1 MLYQNHSR
9 SFKENR
15 YVYPVLSRRSKGIS
29 VGINL
34 NPDKVCNFNCIY
46 CQVDRNGSAPGISVD
61 ISQICREL
69 AETLEMIK
77 TGEIF
82 LIPPFDKVPP
92 ELRHISDIAIS
103 GDGEPTMFPG
113 FYEVVKEVL
122 KIREERGHFPYFRK
136 EERGHFPYFRE
147 NMGHFPLVL
156 ITNSTGLNRPKV
168 QDAIDLIYKNN
179 GEVWLKLDAGSEDF
193 HKKVSGSD
201 IPLKVIIQNI
211 KSVAIRHP
219 VVIQSCFFRIDN
231 SPFPISEIEDYCLL
245 LKEIVESGGKIRL
258 IQIYTVARPPRE
270 DYVSPLSQ
278 NELNF
283 IAGKVQETV
292 NIPAEIYY

>member
-1 MLYQNHSR
+1 MLYTNHSR

-122 KIREERGHFPYFRK
+122 KIKEEWEER
-136 EERGHFPYFRE
+136 
-147 NMGHFPLVL
+147 GHFPLVL

>member
-122 KIREERGHFPYFRK
+122 KIKEEWEER
-136 EERGHFPYFRE
+136 
-147 NMGHFPLVL
+147 GHFPLVL

-179 GEVWLKLDAGSEDF
+179 GVVWLKLDAGSEDF

-283 IAGKVQETV
+283 IADKVHELT
-292 NIPAEIYY
+292 NIPTEIYP

>member
-1 MLYQNHSR
+1 MLYTNHSR

-113 FYEVVKEVL
+113 FYEVVQEVL
-122 KIREERGHFPYFRK
+122 KIKEEWEER
-136 EERGHFPYFRE
+136 
-147 NMGHFPLVL
+147 GHFPLVL
-156 ITNSTGLNRPKV
+156 ISNSTGLNRPKV

-201 IPLKVIIQNI
+201 IQLRVIIQNI
-211 KSVAIRHP
+211 KSVSIRHP

-231 SPFPISEIEDYCLL
+231 SPFLVREIEDYCLR

>member
-69 AETLEMIK
+69 AETLELIK
-77 TGEIF
+77 TGKIF

-113 FYEVVKEVL
+113 FYEVVQEVL
-122 KIREERGHFPYFRK
+122 KIKEEWEER
-136 EERGHFPYFRE
+136 
-147 NMGHFPLVL
+147 GHFPLVL

>member
-46 CQVDRNGSAPGISVD
+46 CQVQRNGSAPGISVD

-69 AETLEMIK
+69 AETLELIK
-77 TGEIF
+77 TGKIF

-113 FYEVVKEVL
+113 FYEVVQEVL
-122 KIREERGHFPYFRK
+122 KIKEEWEER
-136 EERGHFPYFRE
+136 
-147 NMGHFPLVL
+147 GHFPLVL
-156 ITNSTGLNRPKV
+156 ISNSTGLNRPKV

-283 IAGKVQETV
+283 IADKVHELT
-292 NIPAEIYY
+292 NIPTEIYP

>member
-113 FYEVVKEVL
+113 FYEVVQEVL
-122 KIREERGHFPYFRK
+122 KIKEEWEER
-136 EERGHFPYFRE
+136 
-147 NMGHFPLVL
+147 GHFPLVL

-283 IAGKVQETV
+283 IADKVHELT
-292 NIPAEIYY
+292 NIPTEIYP

>member
-122 KIREERGHFPYFRK
+122 KIKEEWEER
-136 EERGHFPYFRE
+136 
-147 NMGHFPLVL
+147 GHFPLVL

-231 SPFPISEIEDYCLL
+231 SPFLVREIEDYCLR

>member
-1 MLYQNHSR
+1 MLYTNHSR

-46 CQVDRNGSAPGISVD
+46 CQVQRNGSAPGISVD

-69 AETLEMIK
+69 AETLELIK
-77 TGEIF
+77 TGKIF

-103 GDGEPTMFPG
+103 GDVEPTMFPG
-113 FYEVVKEVL
+113 FYEVVQEVL
-122 KIREERGHFPYFRK
+122 KIKEEWEER
-136 EERGHFPYFRE
+136 
-147 NMGHFPLVL
+147 GHFPLVL
-156 ITNSTGLNRPKV
+156 ISNSTGLNRPKV

-201 IPLKVIIQNI
+201 IQLRVIIQNI
-211 KSVAIRHP
+211 KSVSIRHP

-231 SPFPISEIEDYCLL
+231 SPFLVREIEDYCLR

-258 IQIYTVARPPRE
+258 IQIYTLARPPRE

>member
-69 AETLEMIK
+69 AETLELIK
-77 TGEIF
+77 TGKIF

-113 FYEVVKEVL
+113 FYEVVQEVL
-122 KIREERGHFPYFRK
+122 KIKEEWEER
-136 EERGHFPYFRE
+136 
-147 NMGHFPLVL
+147 GHFPLVL

-168 QDAIDLIYKNN
+168 QDGIDLIYKNN

-201 IPLKVIIQNI
+201 IQLRVIIQNI
-211 KSVAIRHP
+211 KSVSIRHP

-231 SPFPISEIEDYCLL
+231 SPFLVREIEDYCLR

-258 IQIYTVARPPRE
+258 IQIYTLARPPRE

>member
-46 CQVDRNGSAPGISVD
+46 CQVQRNGSAPGISVD

-113 FYEVVKEVL
+113 FYEVVQEVL
-122 KIREERGHFPYFRK
+122 KIKEEWEER
-136 EERGHFPYFRE
+136 
-147 NMGHFPLVL
+147 GHFPLVL
-156 ITNSTGLNRPKV
+156 ISNSTGLNRPKV

-201 IPLKVIIQNI
+201 IQLRVIIQNI
-211 KSVAIRHP
+211 KSVSIRHP

-231 SPFPISEIEDYCLL
+231 SPFLVREIEDYCLR

>member
-103 GDGEPTMFPG
+103 GDCEPTMFPG

-122 KIREERGHFPYFRK
+122 KIKEEWEER
-136 EERGHFPYFRE
+136 
-147 NMGHFPLVL
+147 GHFPLVL

-283 IAGKVQETV
+283 IADKVHELT
-292 NIPAEIYY
+292 NIPTEIYP

>member
-69 AETLEMIK
+69 AETLELIK
-77 TGEIF
+77 TGKIF

-113 FYEVVKEVL
+113 FYEVVQEVL
-122 KIREERGHFPYFRK
+122 KIKEEWEER
-136 EERGHFPYFRE
+136 
-147 NMGHFPLVL
+147 GHFPLVL

-283 IAGKVQETV
+283 IADKVHELT
-292 NIPAEIYY
+292 NIPTEIYP

>member
-1 MLYQNHSR
+1 MLYTNHSR

-46 CQVDRNGSAPGISVD
+46 CQVQRNGSAPGISVD

-69 AETLEMIK
+69 AETLELIK
-77 TGEIF
+77 TGKIF

-122 KIREERGHFPYFRK
+122 KIKEEWEER
-136 EERGHFPYFRE
+136 
-147 NMGHFPLVL
+147 GHFPLVL
-156 ITNSTGLNRPKV
+156 ITNSTGLNRSKV
-168 QDAIDLIYKNN
+168 QDGIDLIYKNN

-201 IPLKVIIQNI
+201 IQLRVIIQNI
-211 KSVAIRHP
+211 KSVSIRHP

>member
-1 MLYQNHSR
+1 MLYTNHSR

-46 CQVDRNGSAPGISVD
+46 CQVQRNGSAPGISVD

-69 AETLEMIK
+69 AETLELIK
-77 TGEIF
+77 TGKIF

-113 FYEVVKEVL
+113 FYEVVQEVL
-122 KIREERGHFPYFRK
+122 KIKEEWEER
-136 EERGHFPYFRE
+136 
-147 NMGHFPLVL
+147 GHFPLVL
-156 ITNSTGLNRPKV
+156 ISNSTGLNRPKV

-283 IAGKVQETV
+283 IADKVHELT
-292 NIPAEIYY
+292 NIPTEIYP

>member
-1 MLYQNHSR
+1 MLYTNHSR

-46 CQVDRNGSAPGISVD
+46 CQVQRNGSAPGISVD

-69 AETLEMIK
+69 AETLELIK
-77 TGEIF
+77 TGKIF

-113 FYEVVKEVL
+113 FYEVVQEVL
-122 KIREERGHFPYFRK
+122 KIKEEWEER
-136 EERGHFPYFRE
+136 
-147 NMGHFPLVL
+147 GHFPLVL

-283 IAGKVQETV
+283 IADKVHELT
-292 NIPAEIYY
+292 NIPTEIYP

>member
-1 MLYQNHSR
+1 MLYTNHSR

-46 CQVDRNGSAPGISVD
+46 CQVQRNGSAPGISVD

-69 AETLEMIK
+69 AETLELIK
-77 TGEIF
+77 TGKIF

-113 FYEVVKEVL
+113 FYEVVQEVL
-122 KIREERGHFPYFRK
+122 KIKEEWEER
-136 EERGHFPYFRE
+136 
-147 NMGHFPLVL
+147 GHFPLVL
-156 ITNSTGLNRPKV
+156 ISNSTGLNRPKV

-201 IPLKVIIQNI
+201 IQLRVIIQNI
-211 KSVAIRHP
+211 KSVSIRHP

-231 SPFPISEIEDYCLL
+231 SPFLVREIEDYCLR

>member
-69 AETLEMIK
+69 AETLELIK
-77 TGEIF
+77 TGKIF

-122 KIREERGHFPYFRK
+122 KIKEEWEER
-136 EERGHFPYFRE
+136 
-147 NMGHFPLVL
+147 GHFPLVL

>member
-1 MLYQNHSR
+1 MLYTNHSR

-46 CQVDRNGSAPGISVD
+46 CQVQRNGSAPGISVD

-69 AETLEMIK
+69 AETLELIK
-77 TGEIF
+77 TGKIF

-113 FYEVVKEVL
+113 FYEVVQEVL
-122 KIREERGHFPYFRK
+122 KIKEEWEER
-136 EERGHFPYFRE
+136 
-147 NMGHFPLVL
+147 GHFPLVL

>member
-69 AETLEMIK
+69 AETLELIK
-77 TGEIF
+77 TGKIF

-122 KIREERGHFPYFRK
+122 KIKEEWEER
-136 EERGHFPYFRE
+136 
-147 NMGHFPLVL
+147 GHFPLVL

-283 IAGKVQETV
+283 IADKVHELT
-292 NIPAEIYY
+292 NIPTEIYP

>member
-69 AETLEMIK
+69 AETLELIK
-77 TGEIF
+77 TGKIF

-113 FYEVVKEVL
+113 FYEVVQEVL
-122 KIREERGHFPYFRK
+122 KIKEEWEER
-136 EERGHFPYFRE
+136 
-147 NMGHFPLVL
+147 GHFPLVL
-156 ITNSTGLNRPKV
+156 ISNSTGLNRPKV

-201 IPLKVIIQNI
+201 IQLRVIIQNI
-211 KSVAIRHP
+211 KSVSIRHP

-231 SPFPISEIEDYCLL
+231 SPFLVREIEDYCLR

-258 IQIYTVARPPRE
+258 IQIYTLARPPRE

>member
-122 KIREERGHFPYFRK
+122 KIKEEWEER
-136 EERGHFPYFRE
+136 
-147 NMGHFPLVL
+147 GHFPLVL

-283 IAGKVQETV
+283 IADKVHELT
-292 NIPAEIYY
+292 NIPTEIYP

>member
-1 MLYQNHSR
+1 MLYTNHSR

-34 NPDKVCNFNCIY
+34 NPDKVCNFNCVY

-69 AETLEMIK
+69 AETLELIK
-77 TGEIF
+77 TGKIF

-113 FYEVVKEVL
+113 FYEVVQEVL
-122 KIREERGHFPYFRK
+122 KIKEEWEER
-136 EERGHFPYFRE
+136 
-147 NMGHFPLVL
+147 GHFPLVL
-156 ITNSTGLNRPKV
+156 ISNSTGLNRPKV

-201 IPLKVIIQNI
+201 IQLRVIIQNI
-211 KSVAIRHP
+211 KSVSIRHP

-231 SPFPISEIEDYCLL
+231 SPFLVREIEDYCLR

-258 IQIYTVARPPRE
+258 IQIYTLARPPRE

>member
-122 KIREERGHFPYFRK
+122 KIKEEWEER
-136 EERGHFPYFRE
+136 
-147 NMGHFPLVL
+147 GHFPLVL

>member
-1 MLYQNHSR
+1 MTCLNNTSYSQIMLYQNHSR

-122 KIREERGHFPYFRK
+122 KIKEEWEER
-136 EERGHFPYFRE
+136 
-147 NMGHFPLVL
+147 GHFPLVL

-283 IAGKVQETV
+283 IADKVHELT
-292 NIPAEIYY
+292 NIPTEIYP

>member
-69 AETLEMIK
+69 AETLELIK
-77 TGEIF
+77 TGKIF

-113 FYEVVKEVL
+113 FYEVVQEVL
-122 KIREERGHFPYFRK
+122 KIKEEWEER
-136 EERGHFPYFRE
+136 
-147 NMGHFPLVL
+147 GHFPLVL
-156 ITNSTGLNRPKV
+156 ISNSTGLNRPKV